1 MVRPREFDEGQ
12 VLEAAVRRFRR
23 HGVART
29 SIRDLET
36 ATGLTNGSIY
46 NSFGGKDGL
55 LAAALA
61 HYAGIGAER
70 RRAHFER
77 TLGIQGLETLFVSL
91 LDAPD
96 CDTSGCLITNVAV
109 ELGGDP
115 GRPEVAG
122 EMAALTAEFRRQLER
137 DLAADRVEAAAARLL
152 MLYQGLLV
160 LIRARHPRAAC
171 ETAIADEFRALR
183 DLATRECDART

>member
-1 MVRPREFDEGQ
+1 MVRPREFDEAQ
-12 VLEAAVRRFRR
+12 VLEAAVGRFRR

-29 SIRDLET
+29 SIRDLEV
-36 ATGLTNGSIY
+36 ATGLTNGSLY

-55 LAAALA
+55 LGAALA
-61 HYAGIGAER
+61 HYAEVGAER

-77 TLGIQGLETLFVSL
+77 TPGLEGLETLFLSL

-96 CDTSGCLITNVAV
+96 CDTSGCLITNVAM

-115 GRPEVAG
+115 GRPEVAA
-122 EMAALTAEFRRQLER
+122 EMAALTAEFRRQAGR
-137 DLAADRVEAAAARLL
+137 DLPAARADAAAARLL

-160 LIRARHPRAAC
+160 LIRANHPRAPC
-171 ETAIADEFRALR
+171 EAAIADEFRALR
-183 DLATRECDART
+183 GAGGR